1 MSSDSMAKL
10 TRLRELMRERNIDA
24 YVVPS
29 EDAHASEYLAPC
41 DARRSFLTGFTGSA
55 GCAVITQDTARC
67 WTDGRYWIQA
77 EKQLGEGWS
86 LMKAGQPDLPTWGQ
100 WLKSDLPPASRIG
113 IDPTLIPYSESS
125 TLSTQLM
132 AAPTKSTLVPV
143 KLNLIDQLWD
153 SKPARPS
160 NEIFHL
166 ADQYTGE
173 SVGQKIS
180 RIKDKLRKIGSPG
193 MVVAGLD
200 EVAWLFNLRGSDIPY
215 NPVFF
220 AYAILTQDDCTL
232 FVHPSS
238 INDSVRRYIHSHG
251 VAVLDYERIW
261 SELQGWQK
269 RLNLERADKQ
279 SQPPSGTVTPGGDVD
294 MDGHAA
300 KRAKMNVVPDKES
313 GQNGVA
319 ATVEGKKGDSEVKEK
334 IIKTDKVLIGSKTSW
349 AVAQAVGEDN
359 VEVRRSMVEELKAKK
374 NATEIEGFR
383 QSHIRDG
390 VALARYFAWLE
401 DVLRKGEQWTEYDAA
416 TKLEEY
422 RRENKWFM
430 GLSFETISSTGPNAA
445 IIHYAPPKEGSAVID
460 RNQMYLCDSGAQ
472 YLDGT
477 TDVTRTWHF
486 GTPGED
492 EKRAFTRVLQGHI
505 SLDTV
510 IFPQGTTGEDILARR
525 ALWSDGLDYRHSTS
539 HGVGSFLNV
548 HEGPH
553 GVGQR
558 PAYNE
563 VALQEGM
570 VMSNEPG
577 YYAEGK
583 WGIRIE
589 GIDVVVRAETRENFG
604 NKGWLGL
611 EQITMCP
618 IQTSLVDVSLLSP
631 AEKSWLNEYHAEV
644 LDKIG
649 PLLREVGDRRASD
662 WLERECRAI

>member
-1 MSSDSMAKL
+1 MSSSAASTARLEK
-10 TRLRELMRERNIDA
+10 LRELMKEHNIDA

-41 DARRSFLTGFTGSA
+41 DARRAFITSFTGSA
-55 GCAVITQDTARC
+55 GCAVITHDTARC

-77 EKQLGEGWS
+77 QRQLGEGWT
-86 LMKAGQPDLPTWGQ
+86 LMKSGLPDVPTWGQ
-100 WLKSDLPPASRIG
+100 WLKTDLPPSSRVG
-113 IDPTLIPYSESS
+113 IDPTLIPHSEQI
-125 TLSTQLM
+125 TLSTTLSVQ
-132 AAPTKSTLVPV
+132 PTNSTFIPIQS
-143 KLNLIDQLWD
+143 NLIDQIWTD
-153 SKPARPS
+153 RPTRPC

-166 ADQYTGE
+166 TDKYTGE
-173 SVGQKIS
+173 SVGQKIV
-180 RIKDKLRKIGSPG
+180 RIRDRLRKIGSPG

-232 FVHPSS
+232 FVHPGSL
-238 INDSVRRYIHSHG
+238 NDSVRRYLHSHG
-251 VAVLDYERIW
+251 VAVLDYNQLW
-261 SELQGWQK
+261 QSLDSWQK
-269 RLNLERADKQ
+269 RLSIERSARSSRAASVQ
-279 SQPPSGTVTPGGDVD
+279 GDVD
-294 MDGHAA
+294 MDGAPTKKA
-300 KRAKMNVVPDKES
+300 RVIGDDAGAVKTNDK
-313 GQNGVA
+313 NGDKKEG
-319 ATVEGKKGDSEVKEK
+319 EGKEK
-334 IIKTDKVLIGSKTSW
+334 VIKTDKVLIGSKTSW
-349 AVAQAVGEDN
+349 AIAQAVGEDN
-359 VEVRRSMVEELKAKK
+359 VEVRRSMIEDLKAKK

-401 DVLRKGEQWTEYDAA
+401 DVLQKGEKWSEYDAA

-422 RRENKWFM
+422 RKENKWFM

-445 IIHYAPPKEGSAVID
+445 IIHYAPPAEGSAIIEKD
-460 RNQMYLCDSGAQ
+460 QMYLCDSGAQ

-477 TDVTRTWHF
+477 TDVTRTLHF
-486 GTPGED
+486 GTPTED
-492 EKRAFTRVLQGHI
+492 QKRAFTRVLQGHI
-505 SLDTV
+505 ALDTV

-563 VALQEGM
+563 VPLQEGM

-589 GIDVVVRAETRENFG
+589 GIDVIVRAETRENFG
-604 NKGWLGL
+604 DKGYLGL
-611 EQITMCP
+611 ERITMCP
-618 IQTSLVDVSLLSP
+618 IQTSLVEVSLLSP
-631 AEKSWLNEYHAEV
+631 GEKEWLNDYHNEV
-644 LDKIG
+644 LEKIG
-649 PLLREVGDRRASD
+649 PLLRETGDLRAVD
-662 WLERECRAI
+662 WLERECRPI